1 MKFNEKNLT
10 GMVRKKK
17 SPKEEKH
24 FLGASEYQDG
34 FWLYY
39 DKFSI
44 VKVHSDT
51 LTDNQ
56 KAKNDYSEDYQERY
70 LKMYRDTVEQ
80 LIGNEDTICSIVQKS
95 VDEDFTIQCPYF
107 EGPVRKNSPV
117 RIFALQTNGGEMVI
131 LNKDFVEPL
140 LKYNPTFYC
149 INRRSPVIMTFENT
163 DCSAVLMPC
172 DVSDDTREKIMKE
185 LDFPNKT

>member
-17 SPKEEKH
+17 STKEGKH
-24 FLGASEYQDG
+24 SLGASEYQDG

-39 DKFSI
+39 DNFSI

-70 LKMYRDTVEQ
+70 LKMYHDTVEQ
-80 LIGNEDTICSIVQKS
+80 LIGNEDTICSVVQKS

-107 EGPVRKNSPV
+107 EGPDSPV
-117 RIFALQTNGGEMVI
+117 RIFVLQTNDGEMVL
-131 LNKDFVEPL
+131 LNKDSVEPL

-149 INRRSPVIMTFENT
+149 ISRRSPVIMTFENT
-163 DCSAVLMPC
+163 DCSAVLMPY
-172 DVSDDTREKIMKE
+172 DGPDDMREKIMKE

>member
-1 MKFNEKNLT
+1 MKFNEKSLT

-17 SPKEEKH
+17 SKNEGKH

-39 DKFSI
+39 NKFSI

-70 LKMYRDTVEQ
+70 LKLYHDTVEQ
-80 LIGNEDTICSIVQKS
+80 MIGNEDTVCNIIQES
-95 VDEDFTIQCPYF
+95 VDKDFIIKLPYF
-107 EGPVRKNSPV
+107 DKLMCKYFTV
-117 RIFALQTNGGEMVI
+117 RIFVLQTSGGEMVF
-131 LNKDFVEPL
+131 LNKDLIEPL
-140 LKYNPTFYC
+140 LKYNPTFHC
-149 INRRSPVIMTFENT
+149 VNMKAPVIMTFENT
-163 DCSAVLMPC
+163 DCSAVLMPIFMA
-172 DVSDDTREKIMKE
+172 DKDREVIMRK

>member
-1 MKFNEKNLT
+1 MKFNEKSLT

-17 SPKEEKH
+17 SKNEGKH
-24 FLGASEYQDG
+24 SLGASEYQDG

-39 DKFSI
+39 DQFSI

-56 KAKNDYSEDYQERY
+56 KAKNDYDEVLQERY
-70 LKMYRDTVEQ
+70 LKLYHDTVEQ
-80 LIGNEDTICSIVQKS
+80 LISNEDSVCNVIQES
-95 VDEDFTIQCPYF
+95 VDKDFITKLSYF
-107 EGPVRKNSPV
+107 DKLMCKYFTV
-117 RIFALQTNGGEMVI
+117 RIFVLQTSGGEMVI
-131 LNKDFVEPL
+131 LNKDLIEPL

-149 INRRSPVIMTFENT
+149 VNMKAPVIMTFENT
-163 DCSAVLMPC
+163 DCSAVLMPIFIT
-172 DVSDDTREKIMKE
+172 DKERKVIMRK

>member
-17 SPKEEKH
+17 SPKEGKH
-24 FLGASEYQDG
+24 SLGASEYQDG

-39 DKFSI
+39 DNFSI
-44 VKVHSDT
+44 VKVHSNT

-80 LIGNEDTICSIVQKS
+80 LIGNEDTICSVVQKS
-95 VDEDFTIQCPYF
+95 ADEDFTIQCPYF
-107 EGPVRKNSPV
+107 EGPVRKNFSV
-117 RIFALQTNGGEMVI
+117 RIFALQTNGGEMVL

-149 INRRSPVIMTFENT
+149 ISRMSPVIMTFENT

-172 DVSDDTREKIMKE
+172 FVTDDTREKIMKE

>member
-17 SPKEEKH
+17 TPDEEKH
-24 FLGASEYQDG
+24 LMGASEYQNG

-56 KAKNDYSEDYQERY
+56 KAKNDYSKDYQERY
-70 LKMYRDTVEQ
+70 LKMYHDTVEQ
-80 LIGNEDTICSIVQKS
+80 LIGNEDIVCSIVQES
-95 VDEDFTIQCPYF
+95 VDKDFIIKFPYF
-107 EGPVRKNSPV
+107 ERLMVKDLSV
-117 RIFALQTNGGEMVI
+117 RIFVLQTSGGEMVL
-131 LNKDFVEPL
+131 LNKDLIEPL

-149 INRRSPVIMTFENT
+149 LNRKAPVMMTFEST

-172 DVSDDTREKIMKE
+172 DAPEKEREKIMKK

>member
-1 MKFNEKNLT
+1 MKFNEKSLT

-17 SPKEEKH
+17 SKNEGKH
-24 FLGASEYQDG
+24 SLGASEYQDD

-39 DKFSI
+39 DQFSI

-56 KAKNDYSEDYQERY
+56 KVKNDYDEVLQERY
-70 LKMYRDTVEQ
+70 LKLYHDTVEQ
-80 LIGNEDTICSIVQKS
+80 LISNEDSVCNVIQES
-95 VDEDFTIQCPYF
+95 VDKDFITKLSYF
-107 EGPVRKNSPV
+107 DKLMCKYFTV
-117 RIFALQTNGGEMVI
+117 RIFVLQTSGGEMVI
-131 LNKDFVEPL
+131 LNKDLIEPL

-149 INRRSPVIMTFENT
+149 VNMKAPVIMTFENT
-163 DCSAVLMPC
+163 DCSAVLMPIFIT
-172 DVSDDTREKIMKE
+172 DKERKVIMRK

>member
-24 FLGASEYQDG
+24 SLGASEYQDG

-80 LIGNEDTICSIVQKS
+80 LIGNEDTICSVVQKS
-95 VDEDFTIQCPYF
+95 VDEDFTIQCPYLD
-107 EGPVRKNSPV
+107 GLTRKNFSV
-117 RIFALQTNGGEMVI
+117 RIFVLQTNGGEMVL

-149 INRRSPVIMTFENT
+149 ISRKSPVIMTFENT

-172 DVSDDTREKIMKE
+172 DVPDDTREKIMKE
-185 LDFPNKT
+185 LDFPNKI

>member
-17 SPKEEKH
+17 SPKEGKH

-39 DKFSI
+39 DDFSI

-56 KAKNDYSEDYQERY
+56 KAKNDYGEDYQKRY

-80 LIGNEDTICSIVQKS
+80 LIGNEDTICSVVQKS

-107 EGPVRKNSPV
+107 EGPVRKDSPV
-117 RIFALQTNGGEMVI
+117 RIFALQTNDGEMVL

-149 INRRSPVIMTFENT
+149 ISRRSPVIMTFENT

-172 DVSDDTREKIMKE
+172 FVTDDTREKIMKE

>member
-10 GMVRKKK
+10 GMVWKKK
-17 SPKEEKH
+17 FPTERKH
-24 FLGASEYQDG
+24 FLGASEYQDD

-39 DKFSI
+39 DNFSI
-44 VKVHSDT
+44 VKVHSNT

-56 KAKNDYSEDYQERY
+56 KAKNDYGEDYQERY
-70 LKMYRDTVEQ
+70 LKMYHDTVEQ

-107 EGPVRKNSPV
+107 EGPLRKNSPV
-117 RIFALQTNGGEMVI
+117 RIFALQTNGGEMVL

-149 INRRSPVIMTFENT
+149 ISRRSPVIMTFENT

-172 DVSDDTREKIMKE
+172 VVTDDTREKIMKG
-185 LDFPNKT
+185 LDFPNRT

>member
-1 MKFNEKNLT
+1 MKFNEKSLT

-17 SPKEEKH
+17 SKNEGKH
-24 FLGASEYQDG
+24 SLGASEYQDG

-39 DKFSI
+39 DQFSI

-56 KAKNDYSEDYQERY
+56 KVKNDYDEVLQERY
-70 LKMYRDTVEQ
+70 LKLYHDTVEQ
-80 LIGNEDTICSIVQKS
+80 LISNEDSVCNIIQES
-95 VDEDFTIQCPYF
+95 VDKDFITKLSYF
-107 EGPVRKNSPV
+107 DKLMCKYFTV
-117 RIFALQTNGGEMVI
+117 RIFALQTSGGEMVI
-131 LNKDFVEPL
+131 LNKDLIEPL

-149 INRRSPVIMTFENT
+149 VNMKAPVIMTFENT
-163 DCSAVLMPC
+163 DCSAVLMPIFIT
-172 DVSDDTREKIMKE
+172 DKERKVIMRK

>member
-24 FLGASEYQDG
+24 YLGASEYQDG

-39 DKFSI
+39 DDFSI

-56 KAKNDYSEDYQERY
+56 KAKNDYSEDSQERH
-70 LKMYRDTVEQ
+70 LKMYHDTVEQ
-80 LIGNEDTICSIVQKS
+80 LIGNEDIICSIVQKS
-95 VDEDFTIQCPYF
+95 VDENFTIKLPYF
-107 EGPVRKNSPV
+107 ERLTCKDFPV
-117 RIFALQTNGGEMVI
+117 RIFALQTNGGEMVL

-149 INRRSPVIMTFENT
+149 ISKRSPVIMTFENT

-172 DVSDDTREKIMKE
+172 DAPDDTREKIMKE

>member
-1 MKFNEKNLT
+1 MKFNEKSLT

-17 SPKEEKH
+17 SKNEGKH

-70 LKMYRDTVEQ
+70 LKLYHDTVEQ
-80 LIGNEDTICSIVQKS
+80 MIGNEDTVCNIIQES
-95 VDEDFTIQCPYF
+95 VDKDFITKLPYF
-107 EGPVRKNSPV
+107 DRLMCKYFTV
-117 RIFALQTNGGEMVI
+117 RIFVLQTSGGEMVL
-131 LNKDFVEPL
+131 LNKDLIEPL
-140 LKYNPTFYC
+140 LKYNHTFYC
-149 INRRSPVIMTFENT
+149 VNMKAPVIMTFENT
-163 DCSAVLMPC
+163 DCSAVLMPIFME
-172 DVSDDTREKIMKE
+172 DKEREVIMRK